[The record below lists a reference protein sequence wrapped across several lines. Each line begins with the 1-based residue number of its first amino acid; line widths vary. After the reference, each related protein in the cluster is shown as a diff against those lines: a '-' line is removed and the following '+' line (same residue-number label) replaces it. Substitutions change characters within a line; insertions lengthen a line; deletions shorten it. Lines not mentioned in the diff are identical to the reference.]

1 MIGVHFKREDKKKT
15 MKQSVKVILAS
26 GSPRRKELFERI
38 GIVFSVIKSDEE
50 EVITKVDPA
59 EVVRE
64 LAEQKARAVAKRIL
78 EADFSNENTLIV
90 GADTVVVSEGRIL
103 GKPKDEEDAL
113 SILMSLSGKE
123 HFVYT
128 GVCAL
133 LLDERGTIKED
144 KSFSFA
150 DETAVVMYPFMEEEA
165 LAYIKTGE
173 PMDKAGAYGIQGIG
187 TCLVKEIRGSYE
199 NVMGFP
205 MASFFRLACQKNFFR
220 L

>member
-1 MIGVHFKREDKKKT
+1 ME
-15 MKQSVKVILAS
+15 QSVKVILAS
-26 GSPRRKELFERI
+26 GSPRRKELFERM
-38 GIVFSVIKSDEE
+38 GIAFSIIKSDEE
-50 EVITKVDPA
+50 EVITKTVPE
-59 EVVRE
+59 EVVIE
-64 LAEQKARAVAKRIL
+64 LAKQKARAVADRIL
-78 EADFSNENTLIV
+78 ETDFTKEDTLVV

-103 GKPKDEEDAL
+103 GKPKDEEDAF

-133 LLDERGTIKED
+133 FLDETGTIKED

-150 DETAVVMYPFMEEEA
+150 DETSVIMYPFMEEEA
-165 LAYIKTGE
+165 LAYIRTGE

-187 TCLVKEIRGSYE
+187 TCLVREIRGSYE

>member
-1 MIGVHFKREDKKKT
+1 MEQF
-15 MKQSVKVILAS
+15 VKVILAS
-26 GSPRRKELFERI
+26 GSPRRKELFERM
-38 GIVFSVIKSDEE
+38 GIAFSIIKSDEE
-50 EVITKVDPA
+50 EVITKTLPN
-59 EVVRE
+59 EVVIE
-64 LAEQKARAVAKRIL
+64 LAKQKAYAVADRIM
-78 EADFSNENTLIV
+78 ETDFSKEETLIV

-103 GKPKDEEDAL
+103 GKPKDEEDART
-113 SILMSLSGKE
+113 ILMSLSGKE

-128 GVCAL
+128 GVSAL
-133 LLDERGTIKED
+133 FLDKTGRIIED

-150 DETAVVMYPFMEEEA
+150 DETSVLMYPFMEEEA
-165 LAYIKTGE
+165 LAYIRTGE

>member
-1 MIGVHFKREDKKKT
+1 ME
-15 MKQSVKVILAS
+15 QSVKVILAS
-26 GSPRRKELFERI
+26 GSPRRKELFERM
-38 GIVFSVIKSDEE
+38 GIAFSIIKSEE
-50 EVITKVDPA
+50 EEIITKTLPE
-59 EVVRE
+59 EVVVE
-64 LAEQKARAVAKRIL
+64 LARQKARAVADRIPESDL
-78 EADFSNENTLIV
+78 FHGGTLIV

-103 GKPKDEEDAL
+103 GKPKDEADAL

-133 LLDERGTIKED
+133 FLDERGKITED

-150 DETAVVMYPFMEEEA
+150 DETTVTMYPFMEEEA

-205 MASFFRLACQKNFFR
+205 IASFFRLACQKNFFR

>member
-1 MIGVHFKREDKKKT
+1 MEQF
-15 MKQSVKVILAS
+15 VKVILAS
-26 GSPRRKELFERI
+26 GSPRRKELFERM
-38 GIVFSVIKSDEE
+38 GIAFSIIKSDEE
-50 EVITKVDPA
+50 EVITKTLPE
-59 EVVRE
+59 EVVIE
-64 LAEQKARAVAKRIL
+64 LAGQKARTVADRIVKT
-78 EADFSNENTLIV
+78 DFTKEDTLVI

-103 GKPKDEEDAL
+103 GKPKDEEDART
-113 SILMSLSGKE
+113 ILMSLSGKE

-128 GVCAL
+128 GVSAL
-133 LLDERGTIKED
+133 FLDKTGRIIED

-150 DETAVVMYPFMEEEA
+150 DETSVTMYPFMEEEA
-165 LAYIKTGE
+165 LAYIRTGE

>member
-1 MIGVHFKREDKKKT
+1 ME
-15 MKQSVKVILAS
+15 QSVKVILAS
-26 GSPRRKELFERI
+26 GSPRRKELFERM
-38 GIVFSVIKSDEE
+38 GIAFSVIKSDEE
-50 EVITKVDPA
+50 EVITKTLPE
-59 EVVRE
+59 EVVIE
-64 LAEQKARAVAKRIL
+64 LAGQKAQAVADRVVKNNLIK
-78 EADFSNENTLIV
+78 EDTLVV
-90 GADTVVVSEGRIL
+90 GADTIVVSEGRIL
-103 GKPKDEEDAL
+103 GKPKDEEDAR

-123 HFVYT
+123 HLVYT

-133 LLDERGTIKED
+133 FLDKTGAIKED

-150 DETAVVMYPFMEEEA
+150 DETSVIMYPFMEEEA
-165 LAYIKTGE
+165 LAYIRTGE

>member
-1 MIGVHFKREDKKKT
+1 MEQF
-15 MKQSVKVILAS
+15 VKVILAS
-26 GSPRRKELFERI
+26 GSPRRKELFERM
-38 GIVFSVIKSDEE
+38 GIAFSIIKSDEE
-50 EVITKVDPA
+50 EVITKTLPG
-59 EVVRE
+59 EVVIE
-64 LAEQKARAVAKRIL
+64 LAGQKARAVADRIV
-78 EADFSNENTLIV
+78 ETDFSKEETLIV

-103 GKPKDEEDAL
+103 GKPKDEEDART
-113 SILMSLSGKE
+113 ILMSLSGKE

-133 LLDERGTIKED
+133 FLDKTGRIIED

-150 DETAVVMYPFMEEEA
+150 DETSVTMYPFMEEEA
-165 LAYIKTGE
+165 LAYIRTGE

>member
-1 MIGVHFKREDKKKT
+1 ME
-15 MKQSVKVILAS
+15 QSVKVILAS
-26 GSPRRKELFERI
+26 GSPRRKELFERM
-38 GIVFSVIKSDEE
+38 GITFSIIKSDEE
-50 EVITKVDPA
+50 EVITKTVPE
-59 EVVRE
+59 EVVIE
-64 LAEQKARAVAKRIL
+64 LAKQKARAVADRIL
-78 EADFSNENTLIV
+78 ETDFTKEDTLVV

-103 GKPKDEEDAL
+103 GKPKDEEDAR

-133 LLDERGTIKED
+133 FLDETGRIKED

-150 DETAVVMYPFMEEEA
+150 DETSVIMYPFMEEEA
-165 LAYIKTGE
+165 LAYIRTGE

>member
-1 MIGVHFKREDKKKT
+1 MEQF
-15 MKQSVKVILAS
+15 VKVILAS
-26 GSPRRKELFERI
+26 GSPRRKELFERM
-38 GIVFSVIKSDEE
+38 GIAFSIIKSDEE
-50 EVITKVDPA
+50 EVITKTLPE
-59 EVVRE
+59 EVVIE
-64 LAEQKARAVAKRIL
+64 LAGQKARTVADRIVKT
-78 EADFSNENTLIV
+78 DFSKEDTLVV
-90 GADTVVVSEGRIL
+90 GADTIVVSEGRIL
-103 GKPKDEEDAL
+103 GKPKDEEDART
-113 SILMSLSGKE
+113 ILMSLSGKE

-128 GVCAL
+128 GVSAL
-133 LLDERGTIKED
+133 FLDKTGRIIED

-150 DETAVVMYPFMEEEA
+150 DETSVTMYPFMEEEA
-165 LAYIKTGE
+165 LAYIRTGE

>member
-1 MIGVHFKREDKKKT
+1 MEQF
-15 MKQSVKVILAS
+15 VKVILAS
-26 GSPRRKELFERI
+26 GSPRRKELFERM
-38 GIVFSVIKSDEE
+38 GIAFSIIKSDEE
-50 EVITKVDPA
+50 EVITKTLPE
-59 EVVRE
+59 EVVIE
-64 LAEQKARAVAKRIL
+64 LAGQKARAVADRIV
-78 EADFSNENTLIV
+78 ETDFSKEETLIV

-103 GKPKDEEDAL
+103 GKPKDEEDART
-113 SILMSLSGKE
+113 ILMSLSGKE

-128 GVCAL
+128 GVSAL
-133 LLDERGTIKED
+133 FLDKTGRIIED

-150 DETAVVMYPFMEEEA
+150 DETSVLMYPFMEEEA
-165 LAYIKTGE
+165 LAYIRTGE